1 MSIPSD
7 FLIIGTDSGV
17 GKTWVTC
24 ALLRDLRRRGFNAMG
39 YKPICCGD
47 RSEARV
53 IREVTDPSVS
63 LELINPVYLRAN
75 AEPRVAAELQRVS
88 IDVQSLVDGFRK
100 LKNAGYGPL
109 IVEGIGGWET
119 PLAPRYTMADLAQE
133 LRLPILLVAANRM
146 GTASLAHMVTDAVAQ
161 RGLVCSGIILNQM
174 SEEWDTAAVTN
185 RQLIED
191 VTRCPVVAELIHGQD
206 EIDTEAMPDAA
217 PAFR

>member
-1 MSIPSD
+1 MPQD
-7 FLIIGTDSGV
+7 FLIIGTDAGV

-24 ALLRDLRRRGFNAMG
+24 ALLRDWRRRGFNAMG

-47 RSEARV
+47 RSEARA
-53 IREVTDPSVS
+53 IREATDPSVS

-75 AEPRVAAELQRVS
+75 ADPRVAAELQRVS
-88 IDVQSLVDGFRK
+88 ADVQLLLDGFRN
-100 LKNAGYGPL
+100 LKNAGYGP
-109 IVEGIGGWET
+109 IMVEGIGGWKT
-119 PLAPRYTMADLAQE
+119 PLAPLYSMADLAQE
-133 LRLPILLVAANRM
+133 LHLPILLVVANRM
-146 GTASLAHMVTDAVAQ
+146 GAASLTHMVTDAVAQ

-191 VTRCPVVAELIHGQD
+191 VTGCPVIAELIHGQD

-217 PAFR
+217 PASRK